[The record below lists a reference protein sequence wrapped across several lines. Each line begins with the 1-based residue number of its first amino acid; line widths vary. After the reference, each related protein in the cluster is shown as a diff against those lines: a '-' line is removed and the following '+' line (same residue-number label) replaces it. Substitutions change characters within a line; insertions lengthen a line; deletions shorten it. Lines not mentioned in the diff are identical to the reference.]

1 MCWSLCECEKLPA
14 LCSYKASGRW
24 RERERE
30 IESERL
36 GSMDVIRPY
45 AGERERETENDR
57 ERERVRV
64 RNTAR
69 EGSE

>member
-1 MCWSLCECEKLPA
+1 MNVKSCLLSAHIKPQ
-14 LCSYKASGRW
+14 GGG
-24 RERERE
+24 ERERE